1 MNRGGKMQDKE
12 SNQSFAVEAV
22 DTLEQLEGTFNGFR
36 RAHAKGQCYQATFTP
51 NGEAIPFTTAAHF
64 QEEETSA
71 IVRFSN
77 SSPNPTKADILSPV
91 KGMAVQFQL
100 PDGEITNLISVTI
113 PIFVAKTPETFIEM
127 VALLNSK
134 EEDANSKEELVKGLV
149 EKYPESVPALKMV
162 KEIAAQPPTSFS
174 TCHYYPIHAFYF
186 INMDGEKK
194 AVKYEWVPDQTMQ
207 EKVSGDP
214 KTLSNNYLTEEL
226 DARLANG
233 AVGFNLVIH
242 LGEDGDNTNDSTQ
255 AWPKDRRTITIGHLS
270 ITDKVEDQG
279 NDLLFDPT
287 IVPSGIELSDDP
299 ILNFRHDAY
308 AVSFDRRSHNH

>member
-1 MNRGGKMQDKE
+1 
-12 SNQSFAVEAV
+12 
-22 DTLEQLEGTFNGFR
+22 
-36 RAHAKGQCYQATFTP
+36 
-51 NGEAIPFTTAAHF
+51 
-64 QEEETSA
+64 
-71 IVRFSN
+71 
-77 SSPNPTKADILSPV
+77 NPTKADILSPI

-100 PDGEITNLISVTI
+100 PNGEITNLISVTI

-127 VALLNSK
+127 VELLNSK

-149 EKYPESVPALKMV
+149 EKYPESVPALKMA

-174 TCHYYPIHAFYF
+174 TCHYYPIHAFFF
-186 INMDGEKK
+186 INKNGEKK
-194 AVKYEWVPDQTMQ
+194 AVKYERVPDETMQ

-214 KTLSNNYLTEEL
+214 KTLSNNYLIEEL
-226 DARLANG
+226 YARLEKG
-233 AVGFNLVIH
+233 AAVFNLVIH

-255 AWPKDRRTITIGHLS
+255 VWPKDRQTITIGHLS
-270 ITDKVEDQG
+270 ITDKVEVQV

-287 IVPSGIELSDDP
+287 IVPTGIELSDDP